1 MVGIIG
7 YGRFGELAVE
17 AAAQFG
23 SNQIGDV

>member
-1 MVGIIG
+1 MIGIIG
-7 YGRFGELAVE
+7 FGRFGELAAE